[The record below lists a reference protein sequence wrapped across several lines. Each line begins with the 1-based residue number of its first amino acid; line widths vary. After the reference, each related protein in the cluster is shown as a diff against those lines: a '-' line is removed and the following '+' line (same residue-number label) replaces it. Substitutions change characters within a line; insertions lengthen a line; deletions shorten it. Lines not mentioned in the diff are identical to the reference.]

1 MKNQHKKGD
10 KHTYIRCAFYN
21 RRDAQRINGQKIQ
34 TLIIVYDKMKTAK
47 LLRPAEFVV
56 ILAIGIAE
64 GEKKLLY
71 ELIKD
76 FCRRESS
83 LFLGVMIPTVRFT

>member
-64 GEKKLLY
+64 GEKKTSLRTDKRLLQ
-71 ELIKD
+71 KGKAPC
-76 FCRRESS
+76 F
-83 LFLGVMIPTVRFT
+83 